1 MKKVKFLYDK
11 VMEITGQVGKDHV
24 GAYAAQAAYF
34 FMLSLIPIIL
44 LLITLVQYT
53 PVTKADVMTAVLQ
66 VFPKSVDSLITS
78 IVNQVYNQSGGII
91 SLTIIVAL
99 WSAGKGVL
107 ALTTGLNCVYDC
119 KETRNYIILRIRAT
133 FYTVAFIIVII
144 FLLVLSVF
152 GNTLNLFVTEHYPL
166 MERLVDQIMQIRGI
180 ITPVLLFV
188 FTMMIYKFLPN
199 HIVQLKVQLMGAAFS
214 AVGWMIVSWI
224 FSVYLDIF
232 KGFSSMYGSLT
243 TIVLIMLWLYFCM
256 YILLLG
262 GEVNVILREME
273 QELIANLR
281 RSRFVLALDV
291 TDVKGALDLTKP
303 NPDVKVPYLK
313 NSTGDII
320 QPIFSDLWEFEKFR
334 QKNPRKLQ
342 ALSAPFQK
350 LVPPLI
356 QNAKGFALNPAGFNL
371 LLQRDKV
378 EALAKQQ

>member
-34 FMLSLIPIIL
+34 FMLSMIPIIL

-152 GNTLNLFVTEHYPL
+152 GNTLNLFVTEHYPV
-166 MERLVDQIMQIRGI
+166 MERLVDQIMRIRGI

-199 HIVQLKVQLMGAAFS
+199 HIVQLRIQLMGAAFS

-262 GEVNVILREME
+262 GEVNMILMDME
-273 QELIANLR
+273 Q
-281 RSRFVLALDV
+281 
-291 TDVKGALDLTKP
+291 G
-303 NPDVKVPYLK
+303 
-313 NSTGDII
+313 
-320 QPIFSDLWEFEKFR
+320 
-334 QKNPRKLQ
+334 
-342 ALSAPFQK
+342 
-350 LVPPLI
+350 
-356 QNAKGFALNPAGFNL
+356 
-371 LLQRDKV
+371 
-378 EALAKQQ
+378 